1 MTSKKGFTLIEL
13 LVVIVIIGI
22 LVAIALPNFIR
33 IKDKAKEAE
42 VKQNCHAIQLGVERY
57 AVDAAGSNYPYILN
71 GGDWTDQLVVWQEWV
86 DLQNQTGEQLD
97 PNAITKYLNAF
108 SGDVWEPAETDVGD
122 TLVMEAYLP
131 AYPANPFVKNKS
143 DTLLPRIH
151 HFPEANLDAEIRFRV
166 VGGRQSDK
174 MFEVFGPI
182 WLLQQQSFAGDYYV
196 HHIYNNPPYD
206 FEGDMF
212 KNPVE
217 GWISPSGN
225 QFLVGNFSYWP
236 RGDDATGWG
245 ITGAGDAL
253 GYTIAGY
260 GSVRTPGQDVYN
272 RNGNYKG
279 RYRTEGCEIDCPPI
293 GGVYGD
299 DVPCLCGSGA
309 APNINANDGGSDT
322 ILDGVVITLD
332 SGVDKKSARVNVNLV
347 EGS

>member
-1 MTSKKGFTLIEL
+1 MSIRKGFTLIEL

-57 AVDAAGSNYPYILN
+57 AVDAAGTNYPYILN
-71 GGDWTDQLVVWQEWV
+71 GGDWTDQLVVWEEWV
-86 DLQNQTGEQLD
+86 ALQQQTGDQID
-97 PNAITKYLNAF
+97 PAQITKYINAVT
-108 SGDVWEPAETDVGD
+108 GDTWEAADTDVGD
-122 TLVMEAYLP
+122 TLVMEAYLS

-151 HFPEANLDAEIRFRV
+151 HFPETNLAAEPRYRV

-174 MFEVFGPI
+174 MYEVFGPI
-182 WLLQQQSFAGDYYV
+182 WMLDIQSFAGDYYV

-206 FEGDMF
+206 FQGDLF
-212 KNPVE
+212 KTPDSWN
-217 GWISPSGN
+217 SPSGN
-225 QFLVGNFSYWP
+225 QFLVGNFSYFP
-236 RGDDATGWG
+236 RGDEGTGWG
-245 ITGAGDAL
+245 ITGAGEAL

-279 RYRTEGCEIDCPPI
+279 RFRTEACEIDCQ

-299 DVPCLCGSGA
+299 DIPCLCGSGA
-309 APNINANDGGSDT
+309 APSINANDGGSDT

-332 SGVDKKSARVNVNLV
+332 SGVDKKSARTNVNLV
-347 EGS
+347 EGE